1 MWNLGQQRLP
11 QAEPPA
17 TATTTSTAGR
27 PRLFYG
33 WYIVGVALLAQ
44 CISAGT
50 QAFASGLFLTPMT
63 EELGWS
69 RESFSAV
76 QTVSTFVMGGLG
88 LLIGGMVDRRGP
100 RRLMLIGGLI
110 SGAALIG
117 TSRVE
122 TLWQFYLLRGVAQTA
137 GNALLGNL
145 VVNVTVAKWF
155 VVRRGMAVAIASL
168 GISLGGVLVAPLV
181 ALVIEGG
188 GWRSAWVVLGVAVWV
203 LMLPSALIMRRQPE
217 DFGLTP
223 DGMTPD
229 QAQRYAQ
236 ARRRASASS
245 ERQWTRPEALRTST
259 IWLVIF
265 AYGVANIG
273 LGALLLH
280 MIPFLTD
287 HGIRRP
293 QAAVLLSVYAWAAL
307 LSKPVWGTLMDR
319 LHARFL
325 SAIAFAIS
333 AVSNVGMLAAVEWDA
348 YPLLVVM
355 LLGYGF
361 GTGGS
366 VPLQETVWASYFGRV
381 HLGSIRAVAM
391 PFTILFSAT
400 GPLLAGTLYD
410 RTGSYAV
417 AFLVFAGCSL
427 LGVVLVLLARPPRL
441 QGRDSFS
448 GAETASTISQPRTAL
463 EKP

>member
-1 MWNLGQQRLP
+1 MPAEKARLF
-11 QAEPPA
+11 Q
-17 TATTTSTAGR
+17 R

-44 CISAGT
+44 CLSAGT

-63 EELGWS
+63 QELGWS

-76 QTVSTFVMGGLG
+76 QTVSTFVMGGIG

-100 RRLMLIGGLI
+100 RRLMLIGTVIAG
-110 SGAALIG
+110 GALVA
-117 TSRVE
+117 TSRVD
-122 TLWQFYLLRGVAQTA
+122 TLWQFYLVRGVAQTV

-181 ALVIEGG
+181 ALVIEEH
-188 GWRSAWVVLGVAVWV
+188 GWRAAWVTLGIAVWL

-217 DFGLTP
+217 DFGLAP
-223 DGMTPD
+223 DGMTPE
-229 QAQRYAQ
+229 QAQTYAQ
-236 ARRRASASS
+236 ARKRASAVA
-245 ERQWTRPEALRTST
+245 ERQWTRSEALRTST

-280 MIPFLTD
+280 LVPFLTD
-287 HGIRRP
+287 HGRSRP
-293 QAAVLLSVYAWAAL
+293 QAAFLLSLYAWAAL

-325 SAIAFAIS
+325 SAIAFALS
-333 AVSNVGMLAAVEWDA
+333 AVCIVGMLAAAATDA
-348 YPLLVVM
+348 YALLVVM

-410 RTGSYAV
+410 RTGSYGV
-417 AFLVFAGCSL
+417 AFLVFAACAL
-427 LGVVLVLLARPPRL
+427 AGVVLVVLARPPHVP
-441 QGRDSFS
+441 QDAGPPP
-448 GAETASTISQPRTAL
+448 GTTP
-463 EKP
+463 